1 MQSRVKCS
9 LSWFEMKDTT
19 PTMRRGTTYA
29 QWMPELWAL
38 GGSGLAFA
46 GTVALLSV
54 FDDRPIFDWYG
65 VTLNTLVSILS
76 AAMKAA
82 LIFAISECISQWKW
96 ILFSREERP
105 LIDFERI
112 DSASRGP
119 LGGVNVL
126 WKTRRS

>member
-1 MQSRVKCS
+1 
-9 LSWFEMKDTT
+9 
-19 PTMRRGTTYA
+19 MRRGTTYA
-29 QWMPELWAL
+29 HWMPELWAL

-46 GTVALLSV
+46 GTVALLNV

>member
-1 MQSRVKCS
+1 M
-9 LSWFEMKDTT
+9 EDTT
-19 PTMRRGTTYA
+19 PTKRRGTAYA
-29 QWMPELWAL
+29 PWMPELSAL
-38 GGSGLAFA
+38 GGSLLAFA
-46 GTVALLSV
+46 GMVALLSV

-76 AAMKAA
+76 AAIKAA

-96 ILFSREERP
+96 ILFSRDERL

-119 LGGVNVL
+119 LGGINVL
-126 WKTRRS
+126 WKLRRS

>member
-1 MQSRVKCS
+1 M
-9 LSWFEMKDTT
+9 
-19 PTMRRGTTYA
+19 
-29 QWMPELWAL
+29 
-38 GGSGLAFA
+38 AFG

-76 AAMKAA
+76 ATMKAA
-82 LIFAISECISQWKW
+82 LIYAISECISQWKW
-96 ILFSREERP
+96 ILFAREERP
-105 LIDFERI
+105 LIDFERM

-119 LGGVNVL
+119 LGALNVL